1 VIDPHRVALRWIK
14 VPAVLLLFSLSGLA
28 LASDEFEDPW
38 EDFNRRI
45 HAFNM
50 TADRFVL
57 KPVTRGYRFI
67 TPKFVQAGVR
77 NVFNNVLEVPSAL
90 NGVLQGKPGS
100 ALHDSGRFLINSTA
114 GVGGLFDVAKHV
126 GLENGDH
133 EDFGQTL
140 AVWGFDRGPYLVLPI
155 LGSST
160 VRDTLALPVDWLS
173 DPLFYVDHTRTR
185 NSTVALYYINKRSEL
200 MELEKHL
207 TGDHYIFI
215 RDAYL
220 QRRDFLV
227 NDGEV
232 EDDFGAD
239 MDMSEYG
246 DFDEEGGDPF

>member
-1 VIDPHRVALRWIK
+1 MIDIRRVALRWIK
-14 VPAVLLLFSLSGLA
+14 VPAVLFLFSLPGPVVA
-28 LASDEFEDPW
+28 ADEFEDPW
-38 EDFNRRI
+38 EDFNRHI
-45 HAFNM
+45 HSFNM

-57 KPVTRGYRFI
+57 RPVTRGYRFV

-100 ALHDSGRFLINSTA
+100 ALHDSGRFVINSTL
-114 GVGGLFDVAKHV
+114 GIGGLFDVAKYV
-126 GLENGDH
+126 GLENVDH

-160 VRDTLALPVDWLS
+160 VRDTLALPVDWIS

-185 NSTVALYYINKRSEL
+185 NSALALYYINKRSEL

-220 QRRDFLV
+220 QRRDYLV

-232 EDDFGAD
+232 EDDFGSD

-246 DFDEEGGDPF
+246 DFGGEEGDPF